1 MANFNSEV
9 AINPDRGLKSQQKPR
24 VLTAKYGDGY
34 EQRTSLG
41 INTEEETWNL
51 SWSNRTINESNKII
65 KFFEDQQG
73 VTAFDWYP
81 AGYEISSTATST
93 EYEKLHD
100 TSVYFTQRYH
110 NATVTNTTD
119 STTSTVESVDSGT
132 QLTLTSDIMASGETY
147 TIYPYHKYV
156 CEEWS
161 ATIPVNGIQTVTAK
175 FRRVFEP

>member
-1 MANFNSEV
+1 MANFNTEV
-9 AINPDRGLKSQQKPR
+9 AISPDRGLKLNQKPR

-41 INTEEETWNL
+41 INIEEETWNL
-51 SWSNRTINESNKII
+51 SWANRPTTQANKII

-81 AGYEISSTATST
+81 VGYEISSTTTSANQD
-93 EYEKLHD
+93 KLID
-100 TSVYFTQRYH
+100 TNVYFTNRYI

-119 STTSTVESVDSGT
+119 STTATVEAVDSGT
-132 QLTLTSDIMASGETY
+132 QLSISSDIMASGESY
-147 TIYPYHKYV
+147 TIYPYQKYI
-156 CEEWS
+156 CEEWNT
-161 ATIPVNGIQTVTAK
+161 TIPVNGIQTVTAK